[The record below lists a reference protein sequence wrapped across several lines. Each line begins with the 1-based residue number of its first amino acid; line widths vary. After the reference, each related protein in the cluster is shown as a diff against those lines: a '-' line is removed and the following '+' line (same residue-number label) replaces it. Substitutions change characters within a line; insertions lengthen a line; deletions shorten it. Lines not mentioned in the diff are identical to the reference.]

1 MLQGCADF
9 KGGNPAPYPHRYL
22 HDELSPWALA
32 QSSPSSGTFACRCY
46 SLAVTPQKSRVC
58 IPENSRR
65 VVLQVNEFSEL
76 LALVR
81 TCALLL

>member
-65 VVLQVNEFSEL
+65 VVLQVNEL